1 MTEILQIVEIPNP
14 ILAEKSKPVQVVDD
28 NVRKIMDSMLA
39 TMYKC
44 NGVGLAA
51 VQVGILKRIVV
62 IDIGDDPNNNVKMPL
77 YMVNPEIISSSDEK
91 NEFEEGCLSVP
102 EARYKVDRPKVVTVR
117 FLDYNGVPQEIT
129 ASGGILSVCL
139 QHEIDHLNG
148 ILFIDHL
155 SKLKKDMTIKKSL
168 KSKKYNH
175 IVS

>member
-91 NEFEEGCLSVP
+91 NEFEDVE
-102 EARYKVDRPKVVTVR
+102 EAAY
-117 FLDYNGVPQEIT
+117 FLNPFGTLRIECIYSFALTMKATTSMMKMKRMN
-129 ASGGILSVCL
+129 
-139 QHEIDHLNG
+139 
-148 ILFIDHL
+148 F
-155 SKLKKDMTIKKSL
+155 
-168 KSKKYNH
+168 
-175 IVS
+175 